1 MNILTIA
8 IVNII
13 WMILM
18 ITYYELFTFQ
28 RELSNNKFEII
39 LSISTF
45 DINQLLQSISKM
57 FLSIWTFKVH
67 SSWYCL
73 CLLGNLTYLFID
85 MIHSRIAW
93 TTQIKNKKKWMIIG
107 TIKNVCTFLSK
118 YIYNRYVTL
127 QFKLVICITMW
138 TYFFPIW
145 QEQFKKK
152 FLLTQCFSK
161 IRICVKYYFPTTYLY
176 FIHQN

>member
-1 MNILTIA
+1 MA

-18 ITYYELFTFQ
+18 ITTYYELFTFQ

-73 CLLGNLTYLFID
+73 CLLGKLTYLFID
-85 MIHSRIAW
+85 MIHSRIKW
-93 TTQIKNKKKWMIIG
+93 TTQIKNKKIIE

-118 YIYNRYVTL
+118 YIYIRYVL
-127 QFKLVICITMW
+127 YKILCYWQFKLVICITMW
-138 TYFFPIW
+138 IYFFPIW

-152 FLLTQCFSK
+152 VFVSSML
-161 IRICVKYYFPTTYLY
+161 
-176 FIHQN
+176 